1 MAVIYP
7 SSAREA
13 WETLRRLADALEA
26 PARRSQALA
35 ELRALAELARGKAPG
50 APLRLATVDVTVG
63 SAHEQLEILLLPSI
77 FEPEEWA
84 YTFLEGLLEVPLDEY
99 AGKRL
104 VEVGSGSGWIALAL
118 GKLTGLAEIR
128 GLDLNPQAA
137 AVARCNVWLNG
148 DEALAA
154 RLRFGESDLLKGL
167 PADAGWDFVVG
178 CIPQVLRADGDPQ
191 LAELD
196 AGDRA
201 LYDLSNYTAVQNVYE
216 DHFGLGLIA
225 RLLDECP
232 EQLAPGGR
240 LLLNIAGRP
249 GRAIIE
255 RMFSRRGFDTE
266 VQVVRRVRQAADT
279 DIGPLVALERRTGS
293 EFEFF
298 VEQRSPEPIRAE
310 TALRWLEAGNPIWH
324 EVAVW
329 KARLRLPREVLAL
342 RAALDRLGMPR
353 LVDEL
358 DLGVASQEQL
368 GFVAAL
374 AERLA
379 DQPLL
384 PYAHE
389 AGDVRFR
396 ELVARYL
403 DRYFGLRL
411 APGDIF
417 VGPARAQTLY
427 SLLLATCDP
436 GDGVLVSRNV
446 HPVYAEALARAGVNA
461 TVTNDVLREIRG
473 LLGAFDVKVVIL
485 SVEPEE
491 RTNLGALRAILDEAA
506 ERGILVI
513 LDESPSFTITR
524 GIEPWTLFELLA
536 REPDRPNLVVLC
548 GLIKNS
554 VYPDFE
560 LTLLLPVAGRLHADL
575 EVAAEITYSRI
586 VTPIQWFYERL
597 FAELL
602 SFRIAFTAPEPAPGR
617 RRPPA
622 RLPRSRRMERASTW
636 PAFAPP
642 VFRDDDPDLVRLD
655 YGENEGPIPAPLVE
669 GLVAACAA
677 PRTADPGS
685 ALPEAI
691 AAFLLETRG
700 ARYAA
705 DDIVAAQGVWPL
717 MHDLG
722 VALGQRLG
730 RAPRIHIATPCYG
743 LLAPTFEASGCSLEL
758 GPLDAVL
765 ASAGGDAPDAVVF
778 SQPANPTGR
787 YLSRE
792 ELVALAA
799 WAVENQVW
807 LISDEVFGLVNLSHV
822 TAETVLSPV
831 SIDQAVPG
839 ASARVLLLGG
849 LSKELAAGGLRIGWL
864 ATRDR
869 ALADSVRGSS
879 LGAPSLVAA
888 RAAAHV
894 YAAWSRSSAG
904 RLLHP
909 GRHRAL
915 CDHLTRMRRA
925 LAEQRARLAAALP
938 AEDLAPGDQLGG
950 LFLAPPVTAW
960 LGRTLAGETVTP
972 ETLPR
977 LLHAATSVVVNG
989 GPWSGDPERIRAV
1002 FSIPRDRLHRAA
1014 DRLRA
1019 LPWDESRSPKDPEP

>member
-1 MAVIYP
+1 MAATYP
-7 SSAREA
+7 SSARDA
-13 WETLRRLADALEA
+13 WERLEA
-26 PARRSQALA
+26 IATALDA
-35 ELRALAELARGKAPG
+35 GSAGALGELRALADLARDRGPG
-50 APLRLATVDVTVG
+50 APLRLATVDLTVG
-63 SAHEQLEILLLPSI
+63 SAHEHLEILLLPSI
-77 FEPEEWA
+77 FEPEDWA

-118 GKLTGLAEIR
+118 AKLTGLAEIC

-137 AVARCNVWLNG
+137 AVARCNAWLNG

-154 RLRFGESDLLKGL
+154 RLRFGESDLLKG
-167 PADAGWDFVVG
+167 PAADARWDFVVG
-178 CIPQVLRADGDPQ
+178 CIPQVLRADAGEGSSDPEGD
-191 LAELD
+191 
-196 AGDRA
+196 DRA
-201 LYDLSNYTAVQNVYE
+201 LYDLSNYTAIQNVYE

-232 EQLAPGGR
+232 ERLAPGGQV
-240 LLLNIAGRP
+240 LLNIAGRP
-249 GRAIIE
+249 GAAIIE

-310 TALRWLEAGNPIWH
+310 TALRWLEAENPIWH

-329 KARLRLPREVLAL
+329 KARPRLPREVLAL
-342 RAALDRLGMPR
+342 RAALGRLGMPR
-353 LVDEL
+353 LIDDL
-358 DLGVASQEQL
+358 DLGGASQEQL

-374 AERLA
+374 ADRLA
-379 DQPLL
+379 ADPVL

-389 AGDVRFR
+389 AGDPGFR

-411 APGDIF
+411 AAGDIF
-417 VGPARAQTLY
+417 VGPERAQTLH

-436 GDGVLVSRNV
+436 GDAVLVSRNV
-446 HPVYAEALARAGVNA
+446 HDVYAGALARAGVRT
-461 TVTNDVLREIRG
+461 TVTNDVLREIRD

-513 LDESPSFTITR
+513 LDESRSFTITR
-524 GIEPWTLFELLA
+524 GIEPWSLFELLA

-560 LTLLLPVAGRLHADL
+560 LTLLLPVAAQLHADL
-575 EVAAEITYSRI
+575 EIAAEITYSRI

-597 FAELL
+597 FADLL
-602 SFRIAFTAPEPAPGR
+602 SFRIAFTAPEAIEP
-617 RRPPA
+617 RPRPVA
-622 RLPRSRRMERASTW
+622 NLPRSARMARTAGW

-642 VFRDDDPDLVRLD
+642 VFRAGDPALVRLD
-655 YGENEGPIPAPLVE
+655 YGENEGPIPAALAE

-677 PRTADPGS
+677 PRAAEPGA
-685 ALPEAI
+685 ALPDAV
-691 AAFLLETRG
+691 AAFLLATRG
-700 ARYAA
+700 ARYAP
-705 DDIVAAQGVWPL
+705 DEIVCAQGVWPL

-722 VALGQRLG
+722 VALGRRLG
-730 RAPRIHIATPCYG
+730 RPPRIHIATPCYG
-743 LLAPTFEASGCSLEL
+743 LLAPTFEAAGCSIEL
-758 GPLDAVL
+758 GPLEAVL
-765 ASAGGDAPDAVVF
+765 TRTGADAPDAVVF
-778 SQPANPTGR
+778 SQPGNPTGR

-799 WAVENQVW
+799 WAVEQQAW
-807 LISDEVFGLVNLSHV
+807 LISDEVFGLINLTHV
-822 TAETVLSPV
+822 TTETVLSPV
-831 SIDQAVPG
+831 SIDQTVPG
-839 ASARVLLLGG
+839 ASARTLLLGG

-864 ATRDR
+864 ATRDH
-869 ALADSVRGSS
+869 ALAAAVREAS
-879 LGAPSLVAA
+879 LGAPSRVAA
-888 RAAAHV
+888 RAATHV
-894 YAAWSRSSAG
+894 YGAWARSGSG

-909 GRHRAL
+909 ERYRDLLA
-915 CDHLTRMRRA
+915 HLTRMRRE
-925 LAEQRARLAAALP
+925 LADKRAILAAALP
-938 AEDLAPGDQLGG
+938 PEDLGPADELGG
-950 LFLAPPVTAW
+950 LFLAPPVAPW
-960 LGRTLAGETVTP
+960 LSRTFGGQTVTP
-972 ETLPR
+972 ETLPG
-977 LLHAATSVVVNG
+977 LLYAATSVVVNG
-989 GPWSGDPERIRAV
+989 GAWCGDPGRIRAV
-1002 FSIPRDRLHRAA
+1002 FSIPRPALTRAA
-1014 DRLRA
+1014 SRLRN
-1019 LPWDESRSPKDPEP
+1019 LP